1 MSHLLPP
8 FRSERDILIN
18 EHFLIGPNKKL
29 ILRNLRFGFR
39 ADWAPEMPPTD
50 TNPKNF
56 LRGEVAV
63 KKARA
68 RFTGEVKK
76 GRMIGGV
83 GWSLRKVEEFLGRK
97 VYVIPCGAVPK
108 NDDPYG
114 RVIHDYSYP
123 KKKYSNSIN
132 AALTNTSV
140 EYITFK
146 NRVAELAQVDW
157 YLKAD

>member
-1 MSHLLPP
+1 M
-8 FRSERDILIN
+8 R
-18 EHFLIGPNKKL
+18 
-29 ILRNLRFGFR
+29 
-39 ADWAPEMPPTD
+39 
-50 TNPKNF
+50 
-56 LRGEVAV
+56 
-63 KKARA
+63 KARA

-83 GWSLRKVEEFLGRK
+83 GWSREKVEKFLGRK

-108 NDDPYG
+108 NNDPCG
-114 RVIHDYSYP
+114 RIIHDYSYP
-123 KKKYSNSIN
+123 KKNYSTSIN
-132 AALTNTSV
+132 TALTNTSV